1 MKDYTKYYANIP
13 RTLPKDGKVI
23 VHNRVHAQWEDQFPG
38 CDGFR
43 AWTEPKQ
50 NLSKTAKP
58 CDCGWSGLSHYRTD
72 AEAGQLG
79 HYGKPP
85 SVKGKRM
92 HVGAHRRS
100 DLL

>member
-1 MKDYTKYYANIP
+1 
-13 RTLPKDGKVI
+13 
-23 VHNRVHAQWEDQFPG
+23 
-38 CDGFR
+38 
-43 AWTEPKQ
+43 
-50 NLSKTAKP
+50 
-58 CDCGWSGLSHYRTD
+58 LSHYRTD
-72 AEAGQLG
+72 AETGQLG